1 MQKKI
6 LQMMVVLSLL
16 LYLSLAAI
24 PQPKKETIVTAETDQ
39 ELEDI
44 TIEKYAA
51 PLVTSP
57 LEYSKNII
65 FEEPEPEPEPEPINE
80 EPYFVDIVDG
90 YITEES
96 LRSICIYVGDLYDI
110 PPNIL
115 HALAYVESRYNV
127 NATGTSGDS
136 GLCQIIPKW
145 NRDRMKR
152 LGVTDI
158 YDPYSNVLVCADI
171 LKYNQSAKYG
181 NDIRFMLMAYN
192 MGVGG
197 ATKKYEAG
205 IISNYA
211 NKVLAKSY
219 ELDY

>member
-1 MQKKI
+1 
-6 LQMMVVLSLL
+6 MMVVLSLL

-44 TIEKYAA
+44 TIEEYAA

-171 LKYNQSAKYG
+171 LKYNQSTKYG

>member
-44 TIEKYAA
+44 TIEEYAA
-51 PLVTSP
+51 PIVTSP

-65 FEEPEPEPEPEPINE
+65 FEEPEPEPEPINE

-127 NATGTSGDS
+127 NATGASGDS

>member
-44 TIEKYAA
+44 TIEEYAA

-65 FEEPEPEPEPEPINE
+65 FEEPEPEPINE

-115 HALAYVESRYNV
+115 HALVYVESRYNV
-127 NATGTSGDS
+127 NATGMSGDS

-171 LKYNQSAKYG
+171 LKYNQSTKYG

>member
-44 TIEKYAA
+44 TIEEYAA

-65 FEEPEPEPEPEPINE
+65 FEELEPEPINE

-171 LKYNQSAKYG
+171 LKYNQSTKYG

>member
-44 TIEKYAA
+44 TIEEYAA

-65 FEEPEPEPEPEPINE
+65 FEEPEPEPINE

-127 NATGTSGDS
+127 NATGASGDS

-171 LKYNQSAKYG
+171 LKYNQNIYHG
-181 NDIRFMLMAYN
+181 L
-192 MGVGG
+192 
-197 ATKKYEAG
+197 
-205 IISNYA
+205 
-211 NKVLAKSY
+211 NKQ
-219 ELDY
+219 

>member
-44 TIEKYAA
+44 TIEEYAV

-65 FEEPEPEPEPEPINE
+65 FEEPEPEPEPINE

>member
-44 TIEKYAA
+44 TIEEYAA

-65 FEEPEPEPEPEPINE
+65 FEEPEPEPEPINE

-127 NATGTSGDS
+127 NATGVSGDS

-171 LKYNQSAKYG
+171 LKYNQSAQYG

>member
-44 TIEKYAA
+44 TIEEYAA

-65 FEEPEPEPEPEPINE
+65 FEEPEPEPEPINE

-171 LKYNQSAKYG
+171 LKYNQSTKYG

>member
-44 TIEKYAA
+44 TIEEYAA

-65 FEEPEPEPEPEPINE
+65 FEEPEPEPEPINE

-127 NATGTSGDS
+127 NATGVSGDS

-145 NRDRMKR
+145 NRDRMER